1 MIWKRM
7 MKKRR
12 MMVTSSVLA
21 PVWMTLQAAIRAAI
35 IAGSTWSA
43 LSSIAFVIRIITV
56 VKEWLPFRRV
66 QAWAAQQA
74 CCQCLHCHHCEQ
86 VWWWWSTWFPCVC
99 EHTHGFTEHTNWTN
113 LQPACGSK
121 KSCSSGRV
129 NLGSLLAFQWKQW
142 EPVFLA
148 GYYFCSKCNRSP
160 KIAFMN
166 FFLLASVI
174 LWKPFLPPPFLPNLR
189 SRTHN
194 FLEMMET
201 TKTFYFTKLNFSAH
215 TPYPF
220 YFKNTSCNRCL
231 IRKYNGKP

>member
-1 MIWKRM
+1 MVMVINLIPMCMWTYTWVHWTYKL
-7 MKKRR
+7 KKICNLH
-12 MMVTSSVLA
+12 V
-21 PVWMTLQAAIRAAI
+21 AARRAAAVEESI
-35 IAGSTWSA
+35 WVPSSPFNENNGSPIFFS
-43 LSSIAFVIRIITV
+43 RI
-56 VKEWLPFRRV
+56 
-66 QAWAAQQA
+66 
-74 CCQCLHCHHCEQ
+74 
-86 VWWWWSTWFPCVC
+86 
-99 EHTHGFTEHTNWTN
+99 
-113 LQPACGSK
+113 
-121 KSCSSGRV
+121 
-129 NLGSLLAFQWKQW
+129 LL
-142 EPVFLA
+142 FL
-148 GYYFCSKCNRSP
+148 SKCNRSP

-231 IRKYNGKP
+231 IRKYNRKP

>member
-1 MIWKRM
+1 MWQQEE
-7 MKKRR
+7 
-12 MMVTSSVLA
+12 
-21 PVWMTLQAAIRAAI
+21 LQ
-35 IAGSTWSA
+35 
-43 LSSIAFVIRIITV
+43 
-56 VKEWLPFRRV
+56 
-66 QAWAAQQA
+66 
-74 CCQCLHCHHCEQ
+74 
-86 VWWWWSTWFPCVC
+86 
-99 EHTHGFTEHTNWTN
+99 
-113 LQPACGSK
+113 
-121 KSCSSGRV
+121 
-129 NLGSLLAFQWKQW
+129 QWKSQSGF
-142 EPVFLA
+142 PPRLSMKTMGARFFLA
-148 GYYFCSKCNRSP
+148 GYYFFLSKCNRSP

-231 IRKYNGKP
+231 IRKYNRKP